1 MSEEPLTIPEED
13 AKVKITITEPE
24 GDTPNLFVW
33 DEDKLIAK
41 IWLYPDGRITYR
53 SFVPKTTNEIPL
65 RKKKG

>member
-1 MSEEPLTIPEED
+1 MPEEYRIST
-13 AKVKITITEPE
+13 AEEAQVRVSITDPY

-53 SFVPKTTNEIPL
+53 SFVPNTTAEIQL
-65 RKKKG
+65 RESR